1 MTLDDL
7 KIFLNI
13 AEDDDNYDQVIESLY
28 TLSKQ
33 VFYQF
38 TRRRID
44 LEEFIDTYPR
54 FTGDVIYLYN
64 TPVTEIIDVVASDGS
79 DLPSYEMFE
88 NALYFPIDIHNK
100 FVTVTYKAGYVS
112 IPIPLDHI
120 LTQLVSFFW
129 NYDATK
135 VFLSGT
141 TEGILR
147 PDEMEIPKHLQDN
160 MAIYRVGI

>member
-7 KIFLNI
+7 KVFLNI
-13 AEDDDNYDQVIESLY
+13 AEDDESYDQVIESLY

-33 VFYQF
+33 IFYQF

-44 LEEFIDTYPR
+44 LEEFTDTYPR
-54 FTGDVIYLYN
+54 FTGDVLYLYN
-64 TPVTEIIDVVASDGS
+64 SPSTEIIEVVASDGS
-79 DLPSYEMFE
+79 ELPYFE
-88 NALYFPIDIHNK
+88 RFEDALYFARDILNK
-100 FVTVTYKAGYVS
+100 SVSVTYKAGYETIPSS
-112 IPIPLDHI
+112 IDHI

-141 TEGILR
+141 AEGILR
-147 PDEMEIPKHLQDN
+147 PNEMEIPKHIQDN

>member
-13 AEDDDNYDQVIESLY
+13 AEDDENYDQVIGSLY

-33 VFYQF
+33 IFYQF

-44 LEEFIDTYPR
+44 VEEFSDTYPR
-54 FTGDVIYLYN
+54 FSGDVIYLYN
-64 TPVTEIIDVVASDGS
+64 APVVEIIEVVASDGS
-79 DLPSYEMFE
+79 ALPSFEMFE
-88 NALYFPIDIHNK
+88 NALYFPEQINNK
-100 FVTVTYKAGYVS
+100 FVTATYKAGYRM
-112 IPIPLDHI
+112 IPEPIDHI

-141 TEGILR
+141 TEGILK
-147 PDEMEIPKHLQDN
+147 PNEMEIPKHLQDN
-160 MAIYRVGI
+160 MAIYRIGI

>member
-13 AEDDDNYDQVIESLY
+13 AEDDDSYDQVIESLY
-28 TLSKQ
+28 DLSKQ
-33 VFYQF
+33 IFYQF

-44 LEEFIDTYPR
+44 LEEFTDTYPR
-54 FTGDVIYLYN
+54 FSGDVIYLYN
-64 TPVTEIIDVVASDGS
+64 TPATGPISIIASDGS
-79 DLPSYEMFE
+79 ELPLFE
-88 NALYFPIDIHNK
+88 HFDNGVYFASNVINK
-100 FVTVTYKAGYVS
+100 TLLVTYKAGYKT
-112 IPIPLDHI
+112 IPAPLDQI
-120 LTQLVSFFW
+120 LTQLVSFYW

-147 PDEMEIPKHLQDN
+147 PSEMEIPKHLQDN